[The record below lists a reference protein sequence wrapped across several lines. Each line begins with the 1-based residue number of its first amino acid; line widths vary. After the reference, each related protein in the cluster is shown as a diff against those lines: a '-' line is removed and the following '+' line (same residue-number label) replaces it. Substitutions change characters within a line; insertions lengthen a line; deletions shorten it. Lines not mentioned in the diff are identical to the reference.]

1 MPMLMLSNDQ
11 VVEIVRQLPMERQ
24 AEIFQFL
31 LLQQWGQW
39 ESLSRYGTDRVRL
52 VAQER
57 GLNWNVMSEVEREEF
72 IDNVVHE
79 V

>member
-1 MPMLMLSNDQ
+1 MPILTLSNDQ
-11 VVEIVRQLPMERQ
+11 VVAIVKQLPSEQQ
-24 AEIFQFL
+24 AEIFYFL

-39 ESLSRYGTDRVRL
+39 EMLSRYGADKVRV

-57 GLNWNVMSEVEREEF
+57 GFDWDMMTEDEREEF

>member
-1 MPMLMLSNDQ
+1 MPMLTLSNDQ
-11 VVEIVRQLPMERQ
+11 VIELVRQLTPEQQTEVFR
-24 AEIFQFL
+24 FL

-39 ESLSRYGTDRVRL
+39 ESLSRYGADKVKAA
-52 VAQER
+52 AQER
-57 GLNWNVMSEVEREEF
+57 GFDWDTMTEDEREDF

>member
-1 MPMLMLSNDQ
+1 MPMLTLSNDQ
-11 VVEIVRQLPMERQ
+11 VVEIVRQLPKEQQ

-31 LLQQWGQW
+31 LLQQWEQW
-39 ESLSRYGTDRVRL
+39 ESLSKYGVDRVRL

-57 GLNWNVMSEVEREEF
+57 GLNWDAMTETEREEF
-72 IDNVVHE
+72 IDNIVHE